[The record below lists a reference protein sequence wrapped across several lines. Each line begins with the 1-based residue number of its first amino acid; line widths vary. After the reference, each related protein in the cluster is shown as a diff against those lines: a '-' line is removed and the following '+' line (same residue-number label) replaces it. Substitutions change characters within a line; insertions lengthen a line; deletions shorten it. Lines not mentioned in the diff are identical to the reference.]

1 MTRYLS
7 LAEFLVLAEGAT
19 GIDAA
24 TLIRVIRLELADSA
38 LNAPDVDEAVEAML
52 AVAARQV
59 DEQWMGDWIRQRIMF
74 DVPEE

>member
-1 MTRYLS
+1 
-7 LAEFLVLAEGAT
+7 
-19 GIDAA
+19 
-24 TLIRVIRLELADSA
+24 VIRLELADSA